1 MACKV
6 KKAHYTGGLSF
17 FSYLSNTLTN
27 QVMLPVKKLTS
38 ALIFFVSW
46 FAVIQIS
53 AQGIG
58 IGASAIYNFQSQ
70 GKGIGLRAHIP
81 AGERWTIVPQAVWFP
96 PFNIV
101 NEYFAGVNIH
111 YNLIDR
117 ERITGYLAAG
127 GHINIWA
134 NASESPYVKAKT
146 FNVMPEVSGGLIFG
160 AGCFRPFA
168 EHRYNPIWKEGSTHI
183 GILWFPRCSASSG
196 RSVDRCPA
204 YN

>member
-1 MACKV
+1 MP
-6 KKAHYTGGLSF
+6 LS
-17 FSYLSNTLTN
+17 LKDTTA
-27 QVMLPVKKLTS
+27 
-38 ALIFFVSW
+38 ALIVCALLFVGLQ
-46 FAVIQIS
+46 VK
-53 AQGIG
+53 AQGTG

-81 AGERWTIVPQAVWFP
+81 AGERWTIVPQAAWFP

-101 NEYFAGVNIH
+101 NEYFAGVNVH
-111 YNLIDR
+111 YNLLVR
-117 ERITGYLAAG
+117 EKITGYIAAG

-146 FNVMPEVSGGLIFG
+146 LNVLPEASGGLIFG

-168 EHRYNPIWKEGSTHI
+168 EHRYNPIWKEGSTQI